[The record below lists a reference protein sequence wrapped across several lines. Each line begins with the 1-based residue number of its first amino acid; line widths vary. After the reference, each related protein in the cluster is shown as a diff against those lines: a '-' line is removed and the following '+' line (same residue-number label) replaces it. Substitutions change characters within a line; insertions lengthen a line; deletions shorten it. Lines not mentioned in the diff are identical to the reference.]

1 MSKSLKEFWLDK
13 DMKNNVQEYL
23 IEYLKQ
29 EAVRKIFEKEDVSS
43 VAEAKEMID
52 KAFDN
57 MDLLFATQTKD
68 KIITNVAR

>member
-1 MSKSLKEFWLDK
+1 
-13 DMKNNVQEYL
+13 MKNNVQEYL